1 MRSIGQSGIGWLQKL
16 KIVKNIKMDL
26 QLLKLDLQLFGGI
39 LKSITQMLSWP
50 PMKKIILL
58 KTKKIA
64 ISKTIIWWYFEVYT
78 TN

>member
-1 MRSIGQSGIGWLQKL
+1 MGHEKQSVGYVFNANFSSIAKTSFRNQFGF
-16 KIVKNIKMDL
+16 DL
-26 QLLKLDLQLFGGI
+26 ELFGGI